1 MDSIRTT
8 VYLGACVLM
17 LSTVC
22 WAHITLDHRLAM
34 TEQQLD
40 TKDMA
45 EALESLLEG
54 DEDNQAGLDKRASII
69 PRCDVG
75 ERCAMKHGP
84 RIGRLC
90 DCMRGSACNTF
101 FLRCY

>member
-8 VYLGACVLM
+8 VYLGVCVLL

-22 WAHITLDHRLAM
+22 HAHTSLDHRLSE
-34 TEQQLD
+34 EQLV
-40 TKDMA
+40 TRDMA
-45 EALESLLEG
+45 EALENLLEG
-54 DEDNQAGLDKRASII
+54 DGDNQIGLDKRASII

-75 ERCAMKHGP
+75 ERCALKHGP

>member
-1 MDSIRTT
+1 MDSIRTA
-8 VYLGACVLM
+8 VYLGVCVLF
-17 LSTVC
+17 LSTAC
-22 WAHITLDHRLAM
+22 QTHTSLDHRLSE
-34 TEQQLD
+34 EQQV
-40 TKDMA
+40 TGDMV
-45 EALESLLEG
+45 EALQKLLEG
-54 DEDNQAGLDKRASII
+54 EEENQIILDKRASII

-75 ERCAMKHGP
+75 ERCALKHGP